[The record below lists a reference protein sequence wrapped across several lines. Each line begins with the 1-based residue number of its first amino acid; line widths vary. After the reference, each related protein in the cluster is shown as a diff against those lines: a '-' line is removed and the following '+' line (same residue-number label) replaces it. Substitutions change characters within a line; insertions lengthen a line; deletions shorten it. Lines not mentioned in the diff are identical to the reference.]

1 MTTLRPLISDDLQII
16 CRHRH
21 LMFAESGKSDDVLA
35 AAAGP
40 FSDWLKARLDTG
52 LYYGFIAEDDGQ
64 PVGGIGLMTI
74 DWPPHPAHPTD
85 PRRGY
90 VLNVYVEPDYRGAGL
105 ARKLMEAADA
115 EFLRRGLHYA
125 ILHTTKMGRPLYER
139 LNWNTTTEM
148 AKAL

>member
-1 MTTLRPLISDDLQII
+1 MITLRPVSPDDLDTI

-21 LMFAESGKSDDVLA
+21 LMFAEAAKSDDVLA
-35 AAAGP
+35 AAAAP
-40 FSDWLKARLDTG
+40 FSVWLHERLSDG
-52 LYYGFIAEDDGQ
+52 RYYGFIAEDNRT
-64 PVGGIGLMTI
+64 PIAGIGLMTL

-105 ARKLMEAADA
+105 AQKLMRAADE
-115 EFLRRGLHYA
+115 EFARRGLHYA
-125 ILHTTKMGRPLYER
+125 ILHTTQMGRPLYEH
-139 LNWNTTTEM
+139 LDWKTTTEM